1 MRAFLYTGGEVFPE
15 GVSERPGADDLV
27 IAADSGL
34 KTARLFGIEPT
45 VLVGDFDS
53 LGEPGEMPGVEI
65 IRVPAEKNETD
76 TQLAASVARG
86 RGATSLVIIG
96 GFGGRL
102 DHSLANLSLLEA
114 LYGCGVSAVMTNGRV
129 RARFV
134 KDDGA
139 LLVRDSHFRY
149 FSIIPVSDKVKGVTI
164 EGGKYPLKKATLNRR
179 DVGFSISN
187 EIEKNAALISIR
199 SGSALILECADQ

>member
-1 MRAFLYTGGEVFPE
+1 MRAFLYTGGEVDPE
-15 GVSERPGADDLV
+15 GISERPEPGDLV
-27 IAADSGL
+27 IAADSGW
-34 KTARLFGIEPT
+34 KTAALFGIRPT

-65 IRVPAEKNETD
+65 LRVPAEKNETD
-76 TQLAASVARG
+76 TQLAASVAYR
-86 RGATSLVIIG
+86 RGATSLVIVG

-102 DHSLANLSLLEA
+102 DHSIANLSLLEA
-114 LYGCGVSAVMTNGRV
+114 LYGCGVTAVMTNGRV

-134 KDDGA
+134 KDDGV

-164 EGGKYPLKKATLNRR
+164 EGGKYPLKNATLYRK

-199 SGSALILECADQ
+199 SGSVWILECAES

>member
-15 GVSERPGADDLV
+15 GVSERPESGDLV

-34 KTARLFGIEPT
+34 RTAGLFGIEPT
-45 VLVGDFDS
+45 VLVGDLDS
-53 LGEPGEMPGVEI
+53 LGEPGELPGVEI
-65 IRVPAEKNETD
+65 LRVPAEKNETD
-76 TQLAASVARG
+76 TQLAVSVALK
-86 RGATSLVIIG
+86 RGATSLVIVG

-114 LYGCGVSAVMTNGRV
+114 LNGRGISAMMTNGRV

-134 KDDGA
+134 RNDGA
-139 LLVRDSHFRY
+139 LLVRDPHFRY
-149 FSIIPVSDKVKGVTI
+149 FSIIPISDKVKGVTI
-164 EGGKYPLKKATLNRR
+164 EGGKYPLKNATLYRK

>member
-15 GVSERPGADDLV
+15 GVSERPEPGDLV

-34 KTARLFGIEPT
+34 RTARMFGLEPT

-65 IRVPAEKNETD
+65 LRVPAEKNETD

-102 DHSLANLSLLEA
+102 DHSIANLSLLED
-114 LYGCGVSAVMTNGRV
+114 LHGHGVSAILTNGRI
-129 RARFV
+129 RARYV

-139 LLVRDSHFRY
+139 LLVRDANFRY
-149 FSIIPVSDKVKGVTI
+149 FSVIPVSEKVKGVTI
-164 EGGKYPLKKATLNRR
+164 EGGKYPLRNATLLRR

-199 SGSALILECADQ
+199 KGSAWILECSDF